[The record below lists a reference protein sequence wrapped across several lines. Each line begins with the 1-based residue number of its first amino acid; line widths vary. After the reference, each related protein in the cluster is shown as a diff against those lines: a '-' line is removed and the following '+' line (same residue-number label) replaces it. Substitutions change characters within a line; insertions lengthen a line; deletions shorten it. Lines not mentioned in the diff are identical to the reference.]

1 MRLEGKFI
9 FGGATK
15 WRSAIELIRYPAL
28 STLTE
33 EETSLPEFLIQISLV
48 DSDFRLVLDDRAL
61 DALSEKVQAKVRR
74 ASAQFKRDFV
84 TWASLSDV
92 AKTHLFPLKVI
103 LASQSHALSDET
115 GKFAV
120 AAADSDTAYFN
131 YCLFRATIP
140 VGFRLGVF
148 DYAFRCRERIG
159 HKQNFDESLHE
170 LALPLLFDQVKVLSQ
185 PERYAIFPKK
195 AWLDAL
201 RAHVEKRHLQLDE
214 EAVPGAP
221 PVKPQA
227 SLRAQDAEL
236 SEAQQQRIA
245 QLAARR
251 KADQSL
257 ILQKMRTLVRIISTG
272 LGEDVDIKVLPG
284 EGWAY
289 DYESNTITFPLLDLI
304 TVPPEK
310 IVGFLLHEIGH
321 YQVTR
326 VDEKNPTFAHLLS
339 SESLRLLLNA
349 FEDPRANN
357 WMKAAFPGT
366 APYLELTYDDLLSE
380 DLRVTSYISKLQ
392 RELQKRSNSSVQA
405 YEMLPH
411 LEYLLS
417 VLYFWRFGKLPP
429 RLVNSRVKAALES
442 TAEFFEPIFD
452 QYPPGRVSE
461 QEKRRY
467 ARKAAECIE
476 NYILGPYEKLLQLAT
491 DNLSLAIERGQQP
504 LGEGENPSEINLQP
518 PEQEARQILEEQSKE
533 LADRLSGKHT
543 ATGPVDAETLE
554 RKAARNRDN
563 TGYVRISPGKPRSE
577 LTRRDLVAQRR
588 NFESQSSGDVSEY
601 QRAYAAVSELLQS
614 LVGTLENVLAKNRK
628 PKYEGYYQ
636 SGQKPDLRRV
646 MDITRKIQQGVPTTK
661 KDFDVFLKRRRPT
674 HLDHRIMLLLDE
686 SGSMQEPK
694 RTAALHAALLFMEA
708 FDYLGIDYAIIG
720 FADAPIIHKPFG
732 ANLSQREREHLFDDI
747 SQFIPLGSTADADAL
762 ALGIDLFDQ
771 EPEDVYRL
779 IVVISDGEGNVNTT
793 GMSFKELQDAAGAK
807 SIGVIGIG
815 IGEQADSVSTRYDR
829 PLQVATVQELPTT
842 LGAVLREEVVGDA
855 SR

>member
-1 MRLEGKFI
+1 
-9 FGGATK
+9 
-15 WRSAIELIRYPAL
+15 LIRYPAL
-28 STLTE
+28 STPTE
-33 EETSLPEFLIQISLV
+33 EERSLPEFLIQVDLV
-48 DSDFRLVLDDRAL
+48 AGDFRLVLDDRAI
-61 DALSEKVQAKVRR
+61 AGLSEKVQAKVRQ
-74 ASAQFKRDFV
+74 ACAQFERDFV
-84 TWASLSDV
+84 LWASLSHNS
-92 AKTHLFPLKVI
+92 KTHLFPLKVI
-103 LASQSHALSDET
+103 LAGESHILADDA
-115 GKFAV
+115 GKFAL
-120 AAADSDTAYFN
+120 AAADSGTAYFS
-131 YCLFRATIP
+131 YTLFRESIP
-140 VGFRLGVF
+140 IGFRLGVF
-148 DYAFRCRERIG
+148 DYTFRCREQVG
-159 HKQNFDESLHE
+159 HKQSLDESLHE
-170 LALPLLFDQVKVLSQ
+170 LALPLLFDQIRVLSQ
-185 PERYAIFPKK
+185 PKRYAIFPKK
-195 AWLDAL
+195 NWLEAL
-201 RAHVEKRHLQLDE
+201 RTHLAKKRIRLDE
-214 EAVPGAP
+214 GAVPGASAR
-221 PVKPQA
+221 PQA
-227 SLRAQDAEL
+227 SMQAQDAEL
-236 SEAQQQRIA
+236 SEAQQKRIA

-257 ILQKMRTLVRIISTG
+257 ILQKMRTLLRIISTG

-304 TVPPEK
+304 TVPPDK

-366 APYLELTYDDLLSE
+366 APYLDLTYDDLLSE
-380 DLRVTSYISKLQ
+380 DLRVTSYTIKLQ
-392 RELQKRSNSSVQA
+392 REIQKRANSSVQA
-405 YEMLPH
+405 YETLPH

-429 RLVNSRVKAALES
+429 HLVNSKVKAALES
-442 TAEFFEPIFD
+442 TAEFFELIFD
-452 QYPPGRVSE
+452 HYPPGRVSE
-461 QEKRRY
+461 QQKRRY
-467 ARKAAECIE
+467 AQEAAECIQTR
-476 NYILGPYEKLLQLAT
+476 ILGPYEELLQLAT

-504 LGEGENPSEINLQP
+504 LGEGNNPSEINLQP
-518 PEQEARQILEEQSKE
+518 PAQDARQILEEQSKE
-533 LADRLSGKHT
+533 LADRLSAKHT
-543 ATGPVDAETLE
+543 VAGPIDAETLE
-554 RKAARNRDN
+554 RKAARNRDDAEHS
-563 TGYVRISPGKPRSE
+563 RIAPEKLRSE

-588 NFESQSSGDVSEY
+588 HLQTQSGGDLSEY
-601 QRAYAAVSELLQS
+601 HRAYAAVSELLQS

-708 FDYLGIDYAIIG
+708 FDYLGIDYAIVG

-732 ANLSQREREHLFDDI
+732 TNLNQREREHLFEDV

-762 ALGIDLFDQ
+762 ALGIGLFDQ

-779 IVVISDGEGNVNTT
+779 IIVISDGEGNVNTT
-793 GMSFKELQDAAGAK
+793 GMSFKELQDTAAAK

-815 IGEQADSVSTRYDR
+815 IGEQADTVSTRYDR
-829 PLQVATVQELPTT
+829 PLQVATVEELPTT
-842 LGAVLREEVVGDA
+842 LGVVLREEVIGDS